1 MGIIDDVKQRTDIVE
16 VIGGYVPDLKKA
28 GRNFRALC
36 PFHSEKTPSFYVF
49 TERQSWHCFGSCATG
64 GDVFSFVMKKEGLE
78 FAQALE
84 LLAQRAGLTVPS
96 RKGDGGGTRRQR
108 FEEMNRAAAEFYG
121 SRLAEAREAE
131 AARAY
136 VAKRGL
142 SREAVNDFA
151 LGYSPDSW
159 DALRIHLGERGY
171 GPDEMVAAGL
181 LVRNEE
187 GRVWDRFRNRLMFPI
202 RSQSGAL
209 LGFGARALDDSLPK
223 YINSPQSELFD
234 KGAALYGIYQARDS
248 IRKQDLAVVVE
259 GYMDVIAAHQH
270 GYRNVVA
277 SMGTALTERQV
288 DVLKRLTHHVVLALD
303 SDSAGK
309 SATGRGIAVAA
320 GAFDQKVVPVLTP
333 RGMVSYENV
342 LDAEVRVM
350 LLPAGEDPDDV
361 IKGGH
366 GQWERLLEQAL
377 PVVDYTLRT
386 ATADL
391 DLTRSDGKAEAM
403 ERLRPLLEAVK
414 DPIRRADYV
423 QRLARVLGVDGR
435 FVNEA
440 LNVKKKPRAQQRRSA
455 PLPAAVDEAVERYT
469 LHLLLKYDRLRQ
481 AAAVLA
487 PEHFERSE
495 NRQLF
500 LAWRDCAG
508 AEALRTHLAGPL
520 ADHLEEL
527 LGQRFPPLPDDKTES
542 ALLECMLRLR
552 ESWLRT
558 MKARESSLMSD
569 AETAIAS
576 GSPQQYDD
584 LYLRGEATLVRELQP
599 QAMEVDA
606 QLGRLFALKG
616 QRDKTGG
623 KHDHKH

>member
-16 VIGGYVPDLKKA
+16 VIGGYVPGLKKA
-28 GRNFRALC
+28 GRNFSALC

-64 GDVFSFVMKKEGLE
+64 GDVFSFVMKKEGLD
-78 FAQALE
+78 FGQALD
-84 LLAQRAGLTVPS
+84 LLAQRAGLSVPS
-96 RKGDGGGTRRQR
+96 RKGDAGGSRRQR
-108 FEEMNRAAAEFYG
+108 FEEMNRAAADFYS

-151 LGYSPDSW
+151 LGYGPDSW
-159 DALRIHLGERGY
+159 DALHKHLGERGY
-171 GPDEMVAAGL
+171 GQDEMVAAGL
-181 LVRNEE
+181 LVKNDE

-202 RSQSGAL
+202 KSQSGAL

-234 KGAALYGIYQARDS
+234 KGAVLYGIYQARDA
-248 IRKQDLAVVVE
+248 IRKQELAVVVE

-288 DVLKRLTHHVVLALD
+288 DVLKKLTHHVVLALD

-309 SATGRGIAVAA
+309 SATGRGITVAA

-342 LDAEVRVM
+342 LDAEVKVM
-350 LLPAGEDPDDV
+350 VLPAGEDPDDV
-361 IKGGH
+361 IKGDP
-366 GQWERLLEQAL
+366 GQWEKLLEQAL
-377 PVVDYTLRT
+377 PVVDYALRT

-391 DLTRSDGKAEAM
+391 DLSRSDGKAQAM

-440 LNVKKKPRAQQRRSA
+440 LYARRKTPAQQRRPT
-455 PLPAAVDEAVERYT
+455 PLPAAADESVERYT
-469 LHLLLKYDRLRQ
+469 LHLLLKHDRLRQ
-481 AAAVLA
+481 AAAALA
-487 PEHFERSE
+487 PEYFERSE
-495 NRQLF
+495 NRQLY

-508 AEALRTHLAGPL
+508 AEALRTVLVGPL
-520 ADHLEEL
+520 ADHLEDL
-527 LGQRFPPLPDDKTES
+527 LGQRFPPLPDGKTES
-542 ALLECMLRLR
+542 ALLECALRLR

-569 AETAIAS
+569 AEAAVVGS
-576 GSPQQYDD
+576 SPQQYDD

-606 QLGRLFALKG
+606 QLGLLFASKR
-616 QRDKTGG
+616 QKDKSGG
-623 KHDHKH
+623 KHDRKH